1 MLLQQIDIYIYAI
14 LMLLFVFYDIHVAVK
29 QKSRTAFLFQLIV
42 VSLVVIQIFEM
53 LAWVADGQ
61 PGIWGLFFNY
71 LFNYQLFAMIL
82 VPLSLWMVYLDESII
97 IDEKVKKRRM
107 HVYWGLNLMVLGLV
121 ATNPLTGFIFTI
133 SSANVYARQSGV
145 IFITALNIFMF
156 GGYLLSIQ
164 KYNKIINSKLYQV
177 VLSLGIFPLVGA
189 VFQAMFYK
197 QTLTWPLVSLV
208 ALSCYI
214 LVQRDEM
221 KRDEL
226 TGLYTRANLEKR
238 ISQKIRQKQPFT
250 FIMIDLDRFKQ
261 VNDIYGHLV
270 GDAALI
276 KVADLLMKNIKAKDS
291 AFRIGGDEFVLVIES
306 TNVKV
311 AHIIEQRIKTKIEK
325 INLLEGNPY
334 ELSMSFGHAVYDGV
348 SQGSLATLLEQAD
361 DSMYQNKKLN
371 RARYDNETLE
381 AQ

>member
-42 VSLVVIQIFEM
+42 VSLVVIQLFEM
-53 LAWVADGQ
+53 LTWVTDGQ
-61 PGIWGLFFNY
+61 PGFWGTFLNY

-97 IDEKVKKRRM
+97 IDEKVKRKRLRI
-107 HVYWGLNLMVLGLV
+107 YLGLNLMVLGLV

-133 SSANVYARQSGV
+133 SDANVYTRHSGV

-156 GGYLLSIQ
+156 SGYLLSIQ
-164 KYNKIINSKLYQV
+164 RSNKTINTKLHHV
-177 VLSLGIFPLVGA
+177 ILSLGIFPMIGA

-261 VNDIYGHLV
+261 VNDIHGHLV

-276 KVADLLMKNIKAKDS
+276 KAADLLMKNIKVKDS

-306 TNVKV
+306 NSVK
-311 AHIIEQRIKTKIEK
+311 AAQIIEQRLRAKLDK

-334 ELSMSFGHAVYDGV
+334 ELSMSFGHAIYDGA
-348 SQGSLATLLEQAD
+348 SEGSFSTLLERAD
-361 DSMYQNKKLN
+361 ESMYQNKKLN
-371 RARYDNETLE
+371 RARYDNETRQ
-381 AQ
+381 A